1 MALQYLFGFM
11 RNGMRF
17 MVQSFGLSLAV
28 FAVVICIKELA
39 GKSKAEGEKFSLD
52 PVQWYLWIL
61 SFVFIALVTGIV
73 GGTYGVTSPF
83 DGTCNISIRLIDEIS
98 WAGILNIVL
107 FVPYGF
113 FTTLVFPRFRGHLG
127 FTALAG
133 FGFSWTIEV
142 LQMFLG
148 RFSQVED
155 LLMNTSGMVIGY
167 LVCMAV
173 AKTWEAKKEVLER
186 DLEMKLLGH
195 IYAVH

>member
-1 MALQYLFGFM
+1 MELHYLTGFM
-11 RNGMRF
+11 RNGMYL
-17 MVQSFGLSLAV
+17 MVQSIGLSLSV
-28 FAVVICIKELA
+28 FMVVVCIKQITGKENCEKSILDLA
-39 GKSKAEGEKFSLD
+39 
-52 PVQWYLWIL
+52 QRYLWVL
-61 SFVFIALVTGIV
+61 SLTFIMLVTGIV

-83 DGTCNISIRLIDEIS
+83 DGTCHISIKLIDEIS

-113 FTTLVFPRFRGHLG
+113 FTALVFPKFRGHIG
-127 FTALAG
+127 YATLAG